1 MTDGFHF
8 VRHGETDDNLRGV
21 RCGGDRDIPLTE
33 RGVEQA
39 RQAAGRLR
47 RSGRICGL
55 VIAGPLDRTAVTGA
69 VFAETLGVPLL
80 RRDWL
85 RERSL
90 GDWNGLPIEL
100 TRPWFAAGETPPG
113 GESEGAFAARVL
125 DGVDELANG
134 PAGLLEHRP
143 LLVGSKGVARILL
156 HRLAGRPGV
165 ELGNCEVVAFTRLSA
180 PPGGPGWWRC
190 DPLATPLETPLEAKA
205 GACCPA

>member
-1 MTDGFHF
+1 MTDRFHF
-8 VRHGETDDNLRGV
+8 VRHGETEDNRRGV
-21 RCGGDRDIPLTE
+21 RCGGDCDVLLTD
-33 RGVEQA
+33 RGIEQA
-39 RQAAGRLR
+39 RREAERFRQ
-47 RSGRICGL
+47 SGRPCGL
-55 VIAGPLDRTAVTGA
+55 VIVGPLQRTAVTGA

-90 GDWNGLPIEL
+90 GEWNGLAIDL

-134 PAGLLEHRP
+134 PAGLLARRP
-143 LLVGSKGVARILL
+143 LLVGSMGIGRILL

-165 ELGNCEVVAFTRLSA
+165 ELGNCEVMAFTRLSA

-190 DPLATPLETPLEAKA
+190 DPVERPLEASA

>member
-1 MTDGFHF
+1 MTDRFHF
-8 VRHGETDDNLRGV
+8 VRHGETEDNRRGV
-21 RCGGDRDIPLTE
+21 RCGGDRDVPLTD
-33 RGVEQA
+33 RGIEQA
-39 RQAAGRLR
+39 RWEAERFRQ
-47 RSGRICGL
+47 SGRPCGL
-55 VIAGPLDRTAVTGA
+55 VIVGPLQRTAVTGA

-90 GDWNGLPIEL
+90 GEWNGLAIDL

-134 PAGLLEHRP
+134 PAGLLARRP
-143 LLVGSKGVARILL
+143 LLVGSKGIGRILL

-165 ELGNCEVVAFTRLSA
+165 ELGNCEVMAFTRLSA

-190 DPLATPLETPLEAKA
+190 DPVERPLEARA

>member
-1 MTDGFHF
+1 MTDRFHF
-8 VRHGETDDNLRGV
+8 VRHGETEDNRRGV
-21 RCGGDRDIPLTE
+21 RCGGDRDVLLTD
-33 RGVEQA
+33 RGIEQA
-39 RQAAGRLR
+39 RREAERFRQ
-47 RSGRICGL
+47 SGRPCGL
-55 VIAGPLDRTAVTGA
+55 VIVGPLQRTAVTGA

-90 GDWNGLPIEL
+90 GEWNGLAIDL

-134 PAGLLEHRP
+134 PAGLLARRP
-143 LLVGSKGVARILL
+143 LLVGSKGIGRILL

-165 ELGNCEVVAFTRLSA
+165 ELGNCEVMAFTRLSA

-190 DPLATPLETPLEAKA
+190 DPVERPLEASA